1 MATEILFHYFCKGRV
16 PEQVKLAVD
25 MFKDRLHSGCIFS
38 FPKILIAA
46 KDKGCKTD
54 ASIPDEAMIGA
65 IESIMETPGDRRFTL
80 NSVSQEPA
88 SCEMFITRVCRALAL
103 TKLLMP
109 GGAARVALRAT
120 SCYNF
125 EYVSE

>member
-1 MATEILFHYFCKGRV
+1 M

-38 FPKILIAA
+38 LPTILIAA

-65 IESIMETPGDRRFTL
+65 MESIMETPGDRRFTL
-80 NSVSQEPA
+80 NSVSQDPA

-109 GGAARVALRAT
+109 GGAARVALRGT

-125 EYVSE
+125 EHVLE